1 MILLAA
7 GDIDS
12 CKKNAEEVFHKSIT
26 QFERSV
32 VTEKQKNNQGT
43 GISGLSRFLG
53 KTELYNLV
61 NTGLLLVKCILI

>member
-7 GDIDS
+7 GEIDS
-12 CKKNAEEVFHKSIT
+12 CRKNAEEVFQKSIT
-26 QFERSV
+26 QFERSA
-32 VTEKQKNNQGT
+32 VTDKQKNNQGT
-43 GISGLSRFLG
+43 GHSGVSRFLG